1 MFGDRREVI
10 TGNEAREELRQGVN
24 ILADAVACT
33 LGPKGRNVILQRVY
47 NKSRVTKDGVSVA
60 SEIFLDNAI
69 QDIGAQLIKEAAQ
82 NTAEEAG
89 DGTTTST
96 VLARAIYNKGL
107 DYINESSAHNPID
120 VNKGIELAVTDI
132 INELKKASIPVNIN
146 TKELEHVATISANND
161 VALGKIVSEAVS
173 SVGKDGQVI
182 MENSKTSETYHDII
196 AGTIIE
202 QGFISPHFIVDGN
215 SEELELNNP
224 LIVVSNFKLTSKE
237 HIEPFL
243 KKAYNE
249 SRSMLI
255 IAEELEKEA
264 LAYALENV
272 LRGVVNIAIV
282 RPPSV
287 SNMRN
292 FMLGDIATITGGT
305 FRNYNASH
313 SPTKFFDKFYGEAEK
328 VIVNRKQ
335 TVIINGKGSEEDK
348 LARKISIEEN
358 IKNADKGVDD
368 RHRDRMSKMFSGV
381 ATIYIGATSEVE
393 QREKKDRVEDAI
405 LATQSALHEGIVPG
419 GGLTLLN
426 LAKTEITRTFA
437 NKCEE
442 AGYVI
447 VKHAC
452 SQPIIQILS
461 NAGKKLSDIT
471 LKFNDSNRKGYNAKT
486 DKFVEDMIEEGIID
500 PTKVVRT
507 ALENAASV
515 AKTLLTTE
523 TVIYLKD
530 NHIAE
535 SIKMD
540 PGNVK

>member
-10 TGNEAREELRQGVN
+10 TGNEAREQLRQGVN
-24 ILADAVACT
+24 ILADAVSCT

-82 NTAEEAG
+82 NTADEAG

-107 DYINESSAHNPID
+107 DYINENDKHNPID
-120 VNKGIELAVTDI
+120 VNRGIGLAVEDI
-132 INELKKASIPVNIN
+132 VKGLIKESISIAANS
-146 TKELEHVATISANND
+146 KQLEHVATISANND
-161 VALGKIVSEAVS
+161 EELGKIVAEAVS
-173 SVGKDGQVI
+173 SVGKDGKVI
-182 MENSKTSETYHDII
+182 METSETSKTYHEII
-196 AGTIIE
+196 KGTVIE
-202 QGFISPHFIVDGN
+202 QGFINPIFATGTN
-215 SEELELNNP
+215 SEEVELTNP
-224 LIVVSNFKLTSKE
+224 LIVTSNFKF
-237 HIEPFL
+237 H
-243 KKAYNE
+243 
-249 SRSMLI
+249 SMKDIYPLFDYAAKNKRDLLI
-255 IAEELEKEA
+255 IAEELDKEA
-264 LAYALENV
+264 LQFASENILEGRINC
-272 LRGVVNIAIV
+272 AIV
-282 RPPSV
+282 RPPGV
-287 SNMRN
+287 SNMRT
-292 FMLGDIATITGGT
+292 FMLNDIAVITGGSFKDT
-305 FRNYNASH
+305 SRGH
-313 SPTKFFDKFYGEAEK
+313 SPAKMFEKNYGSAEK

-335 TVIINGKGSEEDK
+335 TVIINGSGDEKLKEERVK
-348 LARKISIEEN
+348 SIEEN
-358 IKNADKGVDD
+358 IANAEMAIKE
-368 RHRDRMSKMFSGV
+368 RHQERLSKMFSGI
-381 ATIYIGATSEVE
+381 ATIYIGASSEVE

-419 GGLTLLN
+419 GGLTLLK
-426 LAKTEITRTFA
+426 LAKVKHNRKFENA
-437 NKCEE
+437 CQE

-447 VKHAC
+447 VQHAC
-452 SQPIIQILS
+452 TTPLRQILY
-461 NAGKKLSDIT
+461 NAGKDLSEIT
-471 LKFNDSNRKGYNAKT
+471 LNLNSTNRKGYNAKT
-486 DKFVEDMIEEGIID
+486 DMYVEDMIEEGVID

>member
-10 TGNEAREELRQGVN
+10 TGNEAREQLRQGVN
-24 ILADAVACT
+24 ILADAVSCT

-82 NTAEEAG
+82 NTADEAG

-107 DYINESSAHNPID
+107 DYINENDKHNPID
-120 VNKGIELAVTDI
+120 VNRGIGLAVEDI
-132 INELKKASIPVNIN
+132 VKGLIKESIPVAANS
-146 TKELEHVATISANND
+146 KELEHVATISANND
-161 VALGKIVSEAVS
+161 EELGKIVAEAVS

-182 MENSKTSETYHDII
+182 MENSKTSDTYHDII

-215 SEELELNNP
+215 SEEIELNNP
-224 LIVVSNFKLTSKE
+224 LIVVSNFKLTSRE
-237 HIEPFL
+237 HIDPFF

-249 SRSMLI
+249 NRSMLI

-272 LRGVVNIAIV
+272 LRGIVNIAIV

-292 FMLGDIATITGGT
+292 FMLGDIATITGGA

-335 TVIINGKGSEEDK
+335 TVIINGKGSEDDK

-381 ATIYIGATSEVE
+381 ATIYIGASSEVE

-405 LATQSALHEGIVPG
+405 LATQSALYEGIVPG
-419 GGLTLLN
+419 GGLTLLK
-426 LAKTEITRTFA
+426 LAKAKHNRKFENT
-437 NKCEE
+437 CQE

-447 VKHAC
+447 VQHAC
-452 SQPIIQILS
+452 TTPLRQILY
-461 NAGKKLSDIT
+461 NAGKDLSEIT
-471 LKFNDSNRKGYNAKT
+471 LNLNKTNRKGYNAKT
-486 DKFVEDMIEEGIID
+486 DMYVEDMIEEGVID

-530 NHIAE
+530 SHIAE